1 MNQNPTHC
9 GNRWYEEEN
18 IHMAT
23 VIKSLG
29 ISGISGYPLKV
40 EAAIIAGI
48 PSTTIVGLGDSAVK
62 EAKDRMEACTE
73 ELSYAYPIKK
83 VVLNL
88 SPSDI
93 KKRGAY
99 LDLPMLIGMLIES
112 AQVIP
117 RIDDWQE
124 IAIVGGISTTGSL
137 VAFEGL
143 LPMAIQ
149 AHKLGWKRLVVP
161 AACANEASL
170 VSGIDIIACETVS
183 QVIAYLEKRLHIKA
197 HRRNPTQNSDTVSGT
212 SGDFHDVVGHEDIF
226 PYLVAAVAGNHNLLL
241 VGLPG
246 SGKSLMAKLLPTILP
261 PMQEDEILEVSSIY
275 SIAGEL
281 NGHDLKRTRPF
292 RAPHYN
298 MSSQALIGGGTY
310 ARPGEVT
317 LAHRGI
323 LFLDELPEFS
333 RKNLESLR
341 LPLEER
347 HVTISRVNQKNR
359 YPADFMLVAAM
370 NPCPCGYAGTS
381 RCTCSPHAIRTY
393 RQRISG
399 PVLDRI
405 DMQKYVGR
413 VEFTDGHEMTGTVT
427 SASLRNDVMAARERQ
442 LHRFRTADEGI
453 TYNAEMTSSHLRR
466 YCQLDDDCAAL
477 LQRYYE
483 RDHLSVRARY
493 KTIKLARTFADI
505 AASDQIRRTHLLHAL
520 FSRDLERE
528 MRHG

>member
-1 MNQNPTHC
+1 
-9 GNRWYEEEN
+9 
-18 IHMAT
+18 MAT
-23 VIKSLG
+23 VIRSLG
-29 ISGISGYPLKV
+29 LSGISGYPLKV
-40 EAAIIAGI
+40 EAAIIAGLQ
-48 PSTTIVGLGDSAVK
+48 STTIVGLGDSAVK
-62 EAKDRMEACTE
+62 EAKDRMEACTQ
-73 ELSYAYPIKK
+73 ELGYAYPVKK
-83 VVLNL
+83 VVINL

-93 KKRGAY
+93 RKRGAY
-99 LDLPMLIGMLIES
+99 LDLPMLVGMLVES
-112 AQVIP
+112 AQVVP
-117 RIDDWQE
+117 RRKDWE
-124 IAIVGGISTTGSL
+124 DIAMVGGISTTGSL
-137 VAFEGL
+137 VASDGV

-161 AACANEASL
+161 VACAREASL
-170 VSGIDIIACETVS
+170 VSDIDIIACETVQ
-183 QVIAYLEKRLHIKA
+183 QVIAYLEQRTHIEA
-197 HRRNPTQNSDTVSGT
+197 YRNPPVQGPGAQSPST
-212 SGDFHDVVGHEDIF
+212 GDFHDVVGHGDLF

-246 SGKSLMAKLLPTILP
+246 SGKSMMAKLLPTILP
-261 PMQEDEILEVSSIY
+261 PMREDEILEVSSIY

-281 NGHDLKRTRPF
+281 DGHELKRTRPF

-298 MSSQALIGGGTY
+298 MSSQALIGGGPN
-310 ARPGEVT
+310 AKPGEVT

-333 RKNLESLR
+333 RKTLESLR
-341 LPLEER
+341 LPLEEGR
-347 HVTISRVNQKNR
+347 VTISRVNQKNR

-381 RCTCSPHAIRTY
+381 RCECTAHAIRTY

-413 VEFTDGHEMTGTVT
+413 VEFNDGHEMTGAVT
-427 SASLRNDVMAARERQ
+427 SASLREKVIAARERQ
-442 LHRFRTADEGI
+442 LHRFRSAGEGI
-453 TYNAEMTSSHLRR
+453 SCNSEMTSSHLRR
-466 YCQLDDDCAAL
+466 YCRLDDDCAAL
-477 LQRYYE
+477 LQRFYE

-505 AASDQIRRTHLLHAL
+505 AASERIGRAHLLHAL

-528 MRHG
+528 KRHV